1 MSNMIFAT
9 VLVLS
14 MVSAAAGHGYLMN
27 PAARNSMWRF
37 GFDNPKN
44 YNDNELFCGGFRHH
58 WVINKGKC
66 GICGD
71 PYGAKIQPHMD
82 GGRYAKNKLIA
93 KTYKRGQVI
102 EVSARLTT
110 THKGYF
116 QFRIGNYDNSIPK
129 ADKMGRLSGYLLKV
143 VGGGDKFMLPRG
155 ARAGVYSTKLQ
166 LPADLTC
173 NRCVMQWTYRGGN
186 NWGCDAGGC
195 GLGHG
200 PQETFVNCAD
210 VKITN

>member
-1 MSNMIFAT
+1 MGAILECHYLPQRFKKKMSNMIFVI

-14 MVSAAAGHGYLMN
+14 MFSAAAGHGYLMN

-71 PYGAKIQPHMD
+71 PYGAKVQPHMD

-143 VGGGDKFMLPRG
+143 VGGGDKFMLPNGSAQLRRQSLEQEG
-155 ARAGVYSTKLQ
+155 WKLRI
-166 LPADLTC
+166 LPNLPPEE
-173 NRCVMQWTYRGGN
+173 R
-186 NWGCDAGGC
+186 
-195 GLGHG
+195 
-200 PQETFVNCAD
+200 
-210 VKITN
+210 